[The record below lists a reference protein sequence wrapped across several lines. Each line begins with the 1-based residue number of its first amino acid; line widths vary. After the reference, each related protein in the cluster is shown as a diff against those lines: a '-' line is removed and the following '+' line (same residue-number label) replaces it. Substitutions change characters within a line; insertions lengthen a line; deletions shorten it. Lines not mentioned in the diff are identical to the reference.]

1 MNRRPAPQQFP
12 PRPIAHEQEVLMGL
26 QEAEQ
31 GEFASAEEV
40 ACVFARYCPE
50 TQDSIASR
58 VADFRRQGKGGSAQ
72 ALLRDRAAD
81 RAKE

>member
-1 MNRRPAPQQFP
+1 MNRTPASRKFFP
-12 PRPIAHEQEVLMGL
+12 RFNAHEQEVLLGY
-26 QEAEQ
+26 QEAQ
-31 GEFASAEEV
+31 RGDFASAEEV
-40 ACVFARYCPE
+40 ACVFARHCPE

-58 VADFRRQGKGGSAQ
+58 LADFRRQGKGGSTQ